1 MFTPLPTTSDAF
13 SRLSWSEIEPW
24 YHELADTPL
33 SSENVQAWMA
43 QWSNLNALVD
53 ETLVRFEIAT
63 TVNTEDTVEAQ
74 RKQQFLENVHINIQM
89 ADQPLKEQLLASK
102 LEPEGFAV
110 PLRNIRAET
119 NLYCEANLPLL
130 AEDRILG
137 DAYMETRGSQMVT
150 WEGKELPITA
160 LYSTLDDPNR
170 ERREQAW
177 RTITARQLQDREKI
191 NDIWVKKMRLR
202 QQIAHNAGFESFRE
216 YRWQQMFRFDYTPDD
231 CKRFH
236 AAVEQVIVPVASQIR
251 EKHRQMLGVERLR
264 PWDIQINPRASEPP
278 RAISDVAALLQQC
291 LPVYQLIGPQ
301 LKTYFETMIQ
311 EDLLDLEERP
321 AKAPGGYNLPLEVV
335 HRPFI
340 FGHVNSINAVVP
352 LIFHE
357 SGHAFH
363 TFESAHLPYVQQR
376 WEKSLPMEFAEVAS
390 TSMEYIGAL
399 YLRKA
404 NLCTGREEFLIRIKH
419 LEDTLTFLPSL
430 ICVDAFQHWL
440 YEHPAEAQQIDRV
453 DEKWAELKQ
462 RYQPGD
468 VDFSGFE
475 DALRSNW
482 HGTLHFFTDP
492 FYYIEYAFATVGAL
506 QIWRNYLQ
514 DPQNAL
520 QQYLHALSLGATRT
534 LPELYE
540 EAGAKFSFTE
550 EVLQDITQ
558 FVVREIGELE
568 AVNA

>member
-13 SRLSWSEIEPW
+13 SRLPWSDIEPW
-24 YHELADTPL
+24 YHELANTPP
-33 SSENVQAWMA
+33 SSENLQEWMA
-43 QWSNLNALVD
+43 QWSGLNALVD

-63 TVNTEDTVEAQ
+63 TVNTDDTAEAQ
-74 RKQQFLENVHINIQM
+74 HKQQFLENVHINIQK
-89 ADQPLKEQLLASK
+89 ADQILKEQLLASK

-119 NLYCEANLPLL
+119 TLYREDNLPLL
-130 AEDRILG
+130 AEDRILS
-137 DAYMETRGSQMVT
+137 DAYMEIRGSQMVM

-160 LYSTLDDPNR
+160 LYSTLYDPNR

-177 RTITARQLQDREKI
+177 RTIMARQLQDRDRI
-191 NDIWVKKMRLR
+191 NEIWVKKMRLR
-202 QQIAHNAGFESFRE
+202 QQIAQNAGFESFRE

-236 AAVEQVIVPVASQIR
+236 AAVEQVIVPAASQIR
-251 EKHRQMLGVERLR
+251 EKHRRMLGVELLR
-264 PWDIQINPRASEPP
+264 PWDMFVNPRASEAP
-278 RAISDVAALLQQC
+278 RAISDVPALLHQC
-291 LPVYQLIGPQ
+291 LPVYQLINPQ
-301 LKTYFETMIQ
+301 LKTYFETMLQ
-311 EDLLDLEERP
+311 HNLLDLEERP

-335 HRPFI
+335 HLPFI
-340 FGHVNSINAVVP
+340 FGHVNSINDVVP

-363 TFESAHLPYVQQR
+363 VFESDHLPYVQQR

-399 YLRKA
+399 YLHKA
-404 NLCTGREEFLIRIKH
+404 NLCTAREEFLIRMKH

-430 ICVDAFQHWL
+430 VRVDAFQHWL
-440 YEHPAEAQQIDRV
+440 YEHPEEAQQIDKV
-453 DEKWAELKQ
+453 DEKWAELSQ
-462 RYQPGD
+462 RYEPG
-468 VDFSGFE
+468 VDWSGFD
-475 DALRSNW
+475 DALASNW
-482 HGTLHFFTDP
+482 HGTLHIFSDP

-506 QIWRNYLQ
+506 QVWRNYLQ
-514 DPQNAL
+514 DPQKGL

-558 FVVREIGELE
+558 FVVNEMSELE
-568 AVNA
+568 AANA

>member
-13 SRLSWSEIEPW
+13 SHLSWSEIEPW
-24 YHELADTPL
+24 YHELANISL
-33 SSENVQAWMA
+33 SSENIQAWMT
-43 QWSNLNALVD
+43 QWSDLNALVD

-63 TVNTEDTVEAQ
+63 TVNTEDTEEAQ
-74 RKQQFLENVHINIQM
+74 RKQHFLENVHINIQI

-119 NLYCEANLPLL
+119 SLYREENLPLL
-130 AEDRILG
+130 AEDRILS
-137 DAYMETRGSQMVT
+137 DAYMEKRGSQMVT

-177 RTITARQLQDREKI
+177 RTITARQLQDRDKI

-236 AAVEQVIVPVASQIR
+236 AAVEQVIVPAASQIR

-264 PWDIQINPRASEPP
+264 PWDTHVNPRASEPP
-278 RAISDVAALLQQC
+278 RAISDVPTLLQQC

-311 EDLLDLEERP
+311 ENLLDLEERP

-335 HRPFI
+335 HMPFI

-363 TFESAHLPYVQQR
+363 VFESAHLPYVQQR
-376 WEKSLPMEFAEVAS
+376 WEKSVPMEFAEVAS

-399 YLRKA
+399 YLHKA
-404 NLCTGREEFLIRIKH
+404 NLCTEREEFLIRIQH

-430 ICVDAFQHWL
+430 IRVDAFQHWL
-440 YEHPAEAQQIDRV
+440 YEHPEEALQIDRV
-453 DEKWAELKQ
+453 DEKWAELTQ
-462 RYQPGD
+462 RYQPN
-468 VDFSGFE
+468 VDFSGLE
-475 DALRSNW
+475 DAQRSNW
-482 HGTLHFFTDP
+482 HGTLHIFSDP
-492 FYYIEYAFATVGAL
+492 FYYIEYAYATIGAL

-514 DPQNAL
+514 DPQRAL

-540 EAGAKFSFTE
+540 EAGANFHFDTG
-550 EVLQDITQ
+550 VLQDITQ
-558 FVVREIGELE
+558 FVMSEMDELE
-568 AVNA
+568 GANA